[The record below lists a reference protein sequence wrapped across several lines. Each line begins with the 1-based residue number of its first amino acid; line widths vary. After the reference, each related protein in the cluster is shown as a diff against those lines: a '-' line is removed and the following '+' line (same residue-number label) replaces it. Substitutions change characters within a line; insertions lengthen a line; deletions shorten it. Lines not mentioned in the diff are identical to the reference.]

1 MSVFLA
7 QCPFYNKPDITSF
20 LIVSAFLVVIF
31 FDYDK
36 LPSHQRHTLTTS
48 QAASEL
54 KTQIVQSPERIR
66 REINDNGA
74 RIVKEQST
82 MSALSQKSAELN
94 TKADFIDQAM
104 TVSK

>member
-1 MSVFLA
+1 MIALIYISL
-7 QCPFYNKPDITSF
+7 QYNIGAIPWPTW
-20 LIVSAFLVVIF
+20 
-31 FDYDK
+31 
-36 LPSHQRHTLTTS
+36 

-74 RIVKEQST
+74 RIEKEQGN

-104 TVSK
+104 TVGEFLMFCVAIDLVFTVGVRVK